1 MPIETFMPFTFAT
14 FYTCTVKGLTNMPQR
29 TCVNLLLKG
38 ILSKNANDGGD
49 GVLSDADCSNY
60 AKGKRKLST
69 DIQFELGKLT
79 TEDII
84 KRLKEIKIRDFAIA
98 AGALRTLI
106 TNSSLSER
114 EKDVLIKKYQTDQ
127 ELAFIAEVFL
137 RSVSEDNSQPLTRTQ
152 VDTLNKYRDEYALAG
167 DKKGTSVITEHQRP
181 ENSVG
186 ADLHEEIENKE
197 NFDWMGEYV
206 SASMLEK
213 TIMSADNGVAMHH
226 EEIKLPEQYCRMVY
240 ILKPALT
247 EANVRKI
254 SMNQFIEALDIDA
267 ASKRLREGRL
277 ECWQFEGTIDDIATS
292 FEDFNF
298 IDACGFVIQA
308 VGAFEISQIERIEKI
323 LRDASNANVPIC
335 TPLIYKDV
343 PDFKLILL
351 VHRSKRRAE
360 EQRLDTEHDNTR
372 IYERGTRQRA
382 DT

>member
-1 MPIETFMPFTFAT
+1 MPIETNMPFTFAT
-14 FYTCTVKGLTNMPQR
+14 FYTCSVKELTNMPQR

-49 GVLSDADCSNY
+49 DVLSDADCSNY
-60 AKGKRKLST
+60 AKGKRKLSA
-69 DIQFELGKLT
+69 DIQFELDELT

-84 KRLKEIKIRDFAIA
+84 KRLKEIKIRDFTIA
-98 AGALRTLI
+98 AGALKTLI
-106 TNSSLSER
+106 RNSSLSVR
-114 EKDVLIKKYQTDQ
+114 EKEVLLKNYKPDQ

-137 RSVSEDNSQPLTRTQ
+137 RSVREDNSQPLTRTHM
-152 VDTLNKYRDEYALAG
+152 DTLNKYKEHALAE
-167 DKKGTSVITEHQRP
+167 DKNGTSAITEHQKP

-186 ADLHEEIENKE
+186 ADLHEKIENKE

-213 TIMSADNGVAMHH
+213 TIMFADNGVAMHH

-254 SMNQFIEALDIDA
+254 PMNQFIEVLDIDA
-267 ASKRLREGRL
+267 ASKSLREGRL

-298 IDACGFVIQA
+298 LDACGFVLQA
-308 VGAFEISQIERIEKI
+308 IGAFEISQIEIIEKI

-335 TPLIYKDV
+335 SPLIYKDV

-360 EQRLDTEHDNTR
+360 EQRLDTEHDHTK
-372 IYERGTRQRA
+372 IYERRQKTKR
-382 DT
+382 